1 MTKLKQY
8 LITTCVGLL
17 LTFLIAFLR
26 DLASQTETKE
36 IIKILCDSFFVSGIL
51 LTCVGLLIVAS
62 NLGAFEM
69 LIYGMTSFIDYFR
82 KKSERK
88 YASFY
93 DYHESRANSKTS
105 FWYMLI
111 IGLALI
117 GVSLIFLMAYE
128 AL

>member
-8 LITTCVGLL
+8 LITTGVGLL
-17 LTFLIAFLR
+17 LTFLIALLR
-26 DLASQTETKE
+26 DVVSQTETKE
-36 IIKILCDSFFVSGIL
+36 VIKILCDSFFVSGTL

-69 LIYGMTSFIDYFR
+69 IVYGMTSFIDFFR
-82 KKSERK
+82 KRSERK
-88 YASFY
+88 YATFY
-93 DYHESRANSKTS
+93 DYHEARANNKTS

>member
-8 LITTCVGLL
+8 LITTGVGLL
-17 LTFLIAFLR
+17 LTFLIALLR
-26 DLASQTETKE
+26 GLASQTETKE
-36 IIKILCDSFFVSGIL
+36 IMRILSDSFFVSGTL
-51 LTCVGLLIVAS
+51 LTCIGLLIVAS

-69 LIYGMTSFIDYFR
+69 IVYGLTSFIDYFR
-82 KKSERK
+82 RKPERK
-88 YASFY
+88 YATFY
-93 DYHESRANSKTS
+93 DYHVARANNKSS

-117 GVSLIFLMAYE
+117 GVSIIFLLAFE